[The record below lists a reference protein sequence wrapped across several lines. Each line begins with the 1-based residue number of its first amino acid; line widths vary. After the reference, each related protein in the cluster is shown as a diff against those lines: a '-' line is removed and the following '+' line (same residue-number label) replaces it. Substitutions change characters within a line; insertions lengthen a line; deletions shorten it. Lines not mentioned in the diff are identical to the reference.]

1 MEETNKVQSA
11 TTEAEGRP
19 VVQEVKNFAR
29 FYALLHQLMVM
40 GHCGSATEV
49 KEEWVWRFT
58 LHRTKHLREMR
69 LEEYQ
74 LMCRT
79 MEGVTVNE
87 MARRKERSR
96 VLFQMQRLGVDTT
109 QWDRVNAFCR
119 DGRIAGKEFAQLTVD
134 ELAKLR
140 VKLYMIERHGGLEQ
154 VTKQVGAEALEAMK

>member
-1 MEETNKVQSA
+1 
-11 TTEAEGRP
+11 
-19 VVQEVKNFAR
+19 
-29 FYALLHQLMVM
+29 MVM
-40 GHCGSATEV
+40 GHCGSTTEV

-69 LEEYQ
+69 LDEYQ

-96 VLFQMQRLGVDTT
+96 VLGQMQRLGVDTT

-119 DGRIAGKEFAQLTVD
+119 DGRIAGKEFAHLTVE

-140 VKLYMIERHGGLEQ
+140 VKLYMIERHGGLEK
-154 VTKQVGAEALEAMK
+154 VTRQVGAEALGAMK